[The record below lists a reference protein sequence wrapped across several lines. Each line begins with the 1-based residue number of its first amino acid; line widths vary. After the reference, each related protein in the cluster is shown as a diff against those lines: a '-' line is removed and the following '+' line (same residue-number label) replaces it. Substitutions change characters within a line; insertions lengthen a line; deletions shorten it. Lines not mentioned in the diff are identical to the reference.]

1 MLIQKLKQ
9 YPRISQGA
17 SYAPG
22 PQGIRV
28 SQNYPTGNSVAG
40 EYMTAVDSSIGP
52 AGTEFIGP
60 YHIMPDG
67 TIMTGYTHGS
77 ASSVTLIP
85 FNQTTTSNAIQPQPY
100 VPSSTELAEYEK
112 YRVSGSLYKS
122 NISYVNSRDNKGNIS
137 LLENEN
143 NELLVIENISNNFTN
158 RSIVSAIDTQF
169 RYFKFPA
176 QISTTVDDIT
186 FHSVLKSY
194 FNEKG
199 WDGGLC
205 AIEYF

>member
-1 MLIQKLKQ
+1 MLINKLKQ
-9 YPRISQGA
+9 YPRISQRSYSGGSSNTTSQNPNASGNFLTGA
-17 SYAPG
+17 D
-22 PQGIRV
+22 QGISV

-100 VPSSTELAEYEK
+100 VPSSTELTEYEK

-137 LLENEN
+137 LLENQN

-158 RSIVSAIDTQF
+158 R
-169 RYFKFPA
+169 
-176 QISTTVDDIT
+176 
-186 FHSVLKSY
+186 
-194 FNEKG
+194 
-199 WDGGLC
+199 
-205 AIEYF
+205 